1 MKKKQHRVITDDIG
15 TRLDKCASLV
25 FGLSRAKIQKLI
37 DSHALTLNGT
47 PTKANYLLKMD
58 DVLECLDT
66 QESHGSDLP
75 EAIGLDIVHE
85 DDSVLVINK
94 PAGMVVHPGA
104 GNPTGTLVNALLH
117 HNPDA
122 HLLPRAGLVHRI
134 DKDTTG
140 LLVVAKT
147 EHAQQHLS
155 TQLKNKSVYR
165 HYKCLVLGQKN
176 DLLAHRTIDKPIGR
190 HLTVRTKMAIKAQ
203 GKPAVTHIIHAEQVG
218 DCCLLDIRLET
229 GRTHQIRVHLS
240 SVGYGL
246 IGDSVYPPKGKL
258 PEVAKAFP
266 RQALHAYRL
275 GFCHPKT
282 GENCVYHTD
291 LPDDMQALIAKL
303 QNDTNIAH
311 QAFD

>member
-1 MKKKQHRVITDDIG
+1 MEKKQHHVIQTEIG
-15 TRLDKCASLV
+15 TRLDKCASAV
-25 FGLSRAKIQKLI
+25 FGLSRSKIQKLI
-37 DSHALTLNGT
+37 DDHALTLNGA
-47 PTKANYLLKMD
+47 PTKANHLLKAD
-58 DVLECLDT
+58 DVLECVDA

-75 EAIGLDIVHE
+75 EAIHLDIVYE

-117 HNPDA
+117 HHPNA

-155 TQLKNKSVYR
+155 AQLKDKTVYR

-176 DLLAHRTIDKPIGR
+176 DLLAHRTIDRPIGR

-203 GKPAVTHIIHAEQVG
+203 GKPAITHITHAEQVG

-246 IGDSVYPPKGKL
+246 IGDRVYPPTGKL
-258 PEVAKAFP
+258 PQIAKAFG

-275 GFCHPKT
+275 GFRHPT
-282 GENCVYHTD
+282 TENACVYHAD
-291 LPDDMQALIAKL
+291 LPSDMQTLIAQLKAQTTL
-303 QNDTNIAH
+303 
-311 QAFD
+311 